1 MKIKTFIKGGNFSQY
16 QHFVIMVRSQYGLE
30 PLGGGSPKDIA
41 KRFGEYKIE
50 RVAIFQNIV
59 RVEV

>member
-1 MKIKTFIKGGNFSQY
+1 MKIKTFIKGANFSEY
-16 QHFVIMVRSQYGLE
+16 QHFVIMCRAENGLE
-30 PLGGGSPKDIA
+30 PLGGGSPKDVA
-41 KRFGEYKIE
+41 KRFGDYKIK